1 MGTQSVKAIKS
12 LKDRKDYLYHLLN
25 DVKALEIMIEKNLF
39 EKDVQRIGA
48 EQELCL
54 IDNKYRP
61 SKKALEVLEDIDDP
75 HFTTEIAL
83 FNLEINLDPLL
94 LKSKCFS
101 KMESQLNSLLK
112 KAHRS
117 AKKFDDD
124 KILLAGIL
132 PTLKKKDLVF
142 ENITPLRRYKVLND
156 VLKNI
161 RGNDFKLRIE
171 GVDEVILKHET
182 ILFEACNTSFQVH
195 LQIPLDRIVDQY
207 NWSQTIAGPMLSVMT
222 NSPLLFGKE
231 LWSETR
237 IALFQQSMDIRN
249 QSYLLREQ
257 KPRVSFGNGWVK
269 NSIIELFKDDIVRY
283 TPWLTCDK
291 FKEDSVKILE
301 EGKIPKLNA
310 LNILNGTI
318 YKWNRL
324 CYGSTNG
331 LPHFRIE
338 NRYISSGPT
347 VKDEIANAVFWVGLM
362 QGMPEKFKSVYKK
375 TPFKEVKGNF
385 INASRTGINTYFN
398 WFGKGFSARRL
409 VKEKLLPMAYI
420 GLEKSNI
427 IKSDIN
433 KYLKIIEDRVDTH
446 QTGSIWLAKSNT
458 KLRKRYT
465 TDIANAALT
474 SSLYK
479 NQIKGKPV
487 HLWKLASGKVGYDI
501 DVSDIKLE
509 KFMTTEIFVV
519 NENDLVDLVVKIMEW
534 KDIHHVPV
542 VNLKNKVVGII
553 TKTNLNQ
560 IDSTKKKS
568 LVAKNI
574 MIEDIITVSSDTS
587 ILEAKEIMIK
597 NNIGCLPILEDGDLI
612 GILTKRDVEKL
623 EKIPSKNEEKK

>member
-1 MGTQSVKAIKS
+1 MGSQSVKAIKS

-25 DVKALEIMIEKNLF
+25 DVKALELMIENDLF

-61 SKKALEVLEDIDDP
+61 SKKALEVLADINDP

-83 FNLEINLDPLL
+83 FNLELNLDPLL
-94 LKSKCFS
+94 LNTNCFS
-101 KMESQLNSLLK
+101 KLENQINILLN
-112 KAHRS
+112 KAHLS
-117 AKKFDDD
+117 AKKFDND
-124 KILLAGIL
+124 KVLLAGVL

-142 ENITPLRRYKVLND
+142 ENITPLRRYKILND

-171 GVDEVILKHET
+171 GVDELILKHET

-195 LQIPLDRIVDQY
+195 LQIPLDKIVDRY
-207 NWSQTIAGPMLSVMT
+207 NWAQTIAGPVLSIMT
-222 NSPLLFGKE
+222 NSPILFGKE

-283 TPWLTCDK
+283 TPLLTCEN
-291 FKEDSVKILE
+291 FKKEAVNLLG
-301 EGKIPKLNA
+301 EGKIPKLDA
-310 LNILNGTI
+310 LNVLNGTI
-318 YKWNRL
+318 YKWNRV
-324 CYGSTNG
+324 CYGETKG
-331 LPHFRIE
+331 QPHFRIE

-347 VKDEIANAVFWVGLM
+347 VIDEIANAVFWVGVM
-362 QGMPEKFKSVYKK
+362 QGMPDKFKSVYKK

-385 INASRTGINTYFN
+385 INAARTGINTYFN
-398 WFGKGFSARRL
+398 WFGEGISAGRL
-409 VKEKLLPMAYI
+409 VKEKLLPMAYL
-420 GLEKSNI
+420 GLEESNI
-427 IKSDIN
+427 NKSDIN
-433 KYLKIIEDRVDTH
+433 KYLKIIEDRVDMH
-446 QTGSIWLAKSNT
+446 QTGSLWLAKSNR
-458 KLRKRYT
+458 KLRKNLT

-474 SSLYK
+474 ASLYK

-501 DVSDIKLE
+501 DMSDIKLE

-519 NENDLVDLVVKIMEW
+519 NEYDLVELVVKIMEW

-542 VNLKNKVVGII
+542 VNNKNKVVGII
-553 TKTNLNQ
+553 TKTNLNE
-560 IDSTKKKS
+560 IKIVEKKS
-568 LVAKNI
+568 LVAKDI
-574 MIEDIITVSSDTS
+574 MIKDIITVGCEVSV
-587 ILEAKEIMIK
+587 LEAKEIMIK

-623 EKIPSKNEEKK
+623 EKIPDKND